1 MNVPVRIGM
10 DTSKSVFQLH
20 GVDENEVVVVR
31 RQFRRAEMIRYF
43 ERLPP
48 VLVAIE
54 SCGSSHHWG
63 RLLQSFGHEV
73 KLIPPQ
79 YVKAYVKRGKN
90 DAADAEALCE
100 AVTRP
105 SMRFV
110 PVKSK
115 ERQAACMLM
124 TVRERLVSVKSQ
136 LSNAF
141 RSYAAEF
148 GIVGPAGRQNV
159 AALIKRV
166 LEDDSLPEMARD
178 LFRLQADEYA
188 AVQARLA
195 KIEAKLMKWHR
206 EDDIS
211 RRIATIPGVGPIG
224 SSMLSM
230 KAPPPETFRSG
241 RDFAAWLGLTP
252 KDHSTGGRQRLGG
265 ITKAGDSILRST
277 LIVGATALLRHVRKG
292 RSKVAR
298 RIAHVPTNLQD
309 AVVGRTDRSIR
320 ASFRRLHWHQEC
332 RPCAWSVRSEHHLGQ
347 RALSAQTGRTS
358 DSKRSGQKSATILTS
373 GGPSTSAISTT
384 SLTPN
389 SWRFGAVRQRL

>member
-1 MNVPVRIGM
+1 M

-20 GVDENEVVVVR
+20 GVDENEAVVIR
-31 RQFRRAEMIRYF
+31 RQFRKSEMIRYF

-54 SCGSSHHWG
+54 SCGSSHHWA

-110 PVKSK
+110 PVKSR

-148 GIVGPAGRQNV
+148 GIIGAAGRQNV
-159 AALIKRV
+159 NALIKRV
-166 LEDDSLPEMARD
+166 LEDETLPDMARD
-178 LFRLQADEYA
+178 LFRFQAREYA
-188 AVQARLA
+188 AVEARLEE
-195 KIEAKLMKWHR
+195 IEAKLMKWHR
-206 EDDIS
+206 EDDVS
-211 RRIATIPGVGPIG
+211 RRLSTIPGVGPIG
-224 SSMLSM
+224 SIMLSM

-241 RDFAAWLGLTP
+241 RDFAAWIGLTP
-252 KDHSTGGRQRLGG
+252 KDHSTGGKQKHGG
-265 ITKAGDSILRST
+265 ITKAGDSALRST
-277 LIVGATALLRHVRKG
+277 LIVGATALLRHIRRGSHKPTPWLAALLERKPP
-292 RSKVAR
+292 KLVAVALANKFA
-298 RIAHVPTNLQD
+298 RIAW
-309 AVVGRTDRSIR
+309 
-320 ASFRRLHWHQEC
+320 RLM
-332 RPCAWSVRSEHHLGQ
+332 
-347 RALSAQTGRTS
+347 
-358 DSKRSGQKSATILTS
+358 IS
-373 GGPSTSAISTT
+373 GGVYVRPITSVPA
-384 SLTPN
+384 
-389 SWRFGAVRQRL
+389 

>member
-1 MNVPVRIGM
+1 MNIPVRIGM

-148 GIVGPAGRQNV
+148 GIVGSAGRQNV
-159 AALIKRV
+159 A
-166 LEDDSLPEMARD
+166 D
-178 LFRLQADEYA
+178 LSNACSKTIACRKWRGISSAFR
-188 AVQARLA
+188 R
-195 KIEAKLMKWHR
+195 
-206 EDDIS
+206 
-211 RRIATIPGVGPIG
+211 T
-224 SSMLSM
+224 SM
-230 KAPPPETFRSG
+230 P
-241 RDFAAWLGLTP
+241 
-252 KDHSTGGRQRLGG
+252 
-265 ITKAGDSILRST
+265 
-277 LIVGATALLRHVRKG
+277 
-292 RSKVAR
+292 RSKLAW
-298 RIAHVPTNLQD
+298 Q
-309 AVVGRTDRSIR
+309 RS
-320 ASFRRLHWHQEC
+320 
-332 RPCAWSVRSEHHLGQ
+332 RPS
-347 RALSAQTGRTS
+347 
-358 DSKRSGQKSATILTS
+358 
-373 GGPSTSAISTT
+373 
-384 SLTPN
+384 
-389 SWRFGAVRQRL
+389 

>member
-1 MNVPVRIGM
+1 MNSPLRIGM

-31 RQFRRAEMIRYF
+31 QQYRRAEMIRYF

-54 SCGSSHHWG
+54 ACGSSHHWA

-73 KLIPPQ
+73 KLILPH

-115 ERQAACMLM
+115 EGQAACILM

-148 GIVGPAGRQNV
+148 GIIGPTGGQNV
-159 AALIKRV
+159 NALIKRV
-166 LEDDSLPEMARD
+166 LEDNTLPEMARCLERACGLPSPSPSPL
-178 LFRLQADEYA
+178 LFLER
-188 AVQARLA
+188 
-195 KIEAKLMKWHR
+195 
-206 EDDIS
+206 
-211 RRIATIPGVGPIG
+211 
-224 SSMLSM
+224 
-230 KAPPPETFRSG
+230 
-241 RDFAAWLGLTP
+241 
-252 KDHSTGGRQRLGG
+252 
-265 ITKAGDSILRST
+265 
-277 LIVGATALLRHVRKG
+277 RHV
-292 RSKVAR
+292 
-298 RIAHVPTNLQD
+298 
-309 AVVGRTDRSIR
+309 
-320 ASFRRLHWHQEC
+320 
-332 RPCAWSVRSEHHLGQ
+332 
-347 RALSAQTGRTS
+347 
-358 DSKRSGQKSATILTS
+358 
-373 GGPSTSAISTT
+373 
-384 SLTPN
+384 
-389 SWRFGAVRQRL
+389 

>member
-1 MNVPVRIGM
+1 MNIPVRIGM

-178 LFRLQADEYA
+178 KPTPWLASLLERKPPKLVAVASANKFARIAWRLMISGGVYNRPVA
-188 AVQARLA
+188 AV
-195 KIEAKLMKWHR
+195 
-206 EDDIS
+206 
-211 RRIATIPGVGPIG
+211 
-224 SSMLSM
+224 
-230 KAPPPETFRSG
+230 
-241 RDFAAWLGLTP
+241 
-252 KDHSTGGRQRLGG
+252 
-265 ITKAGDSILRST
+265 
-277 LIVGATALLRHVRKG
+277 
-292 RSKVAR
+292 
-298 RIAHVPTNLQD
+298 PT
-309 AVVGRTDRSIR
+309 
-320 ASFRRLHWHQEC
+320 
-332 RPCAWSVRSEHHLGQ
+332 
-347 RALSAQTGRTS
+347 
-358 DSKRSGQKSATILTS
+358 
-373 GGPSTSAISTT
+373 
-384 SLTPN
+384 
-389 SWRFGAVRQRL
+389 